1 MARVEL
7 SFADGAQPVELPLIP
22 DDDVD
27 NYDPCLLP
35 DGDVIFASSAPF
47 TGVPCVAGHDHV
59 VNLYRWHRADGRIR
73 HLTFEQDHDRCPTVL
88 PDGRVLYLR
97 WEYTDL
103 PHFVSRILFTMNPDG
118 TAQRAFYGSNSYWP
132 NALFYARPVPGDPAR
147 FFAVVGGHHD
157 HPRMG
162 ELVLF
167 DSRGGRVEAEG
178 AVQRIPG
185 RGRPVVPVLRDG
197 LTKDSWPKYLHPWP
211 LGDWH
216 ALAAARPSPASEWGL
231 YLADTFDN
239 LVLIKEIPGEAP
251 LEPIPLAPRPRLPMP
266 PSRVGPAN
274 RDAIVQLVDVYA
286 GPGLRGVP
294 RGTVKRLRLFTYHFA
309 YHGMGG
315 R

>member
-147 FFAVVGGHHD
+147 FLPWSAGITTIPEWVNWSCSIRGAD
-157 HPRMG
+157 A
-162 ELVLF
+162 
-167 DSRGGRVEAEG
+167 SRRRAPCSG
-178 AVQRIPG
+178 
-185 RGRPVVPVLRDG
+185 
-197 LTKDSWPKYLHPWP
+197 
-211 LGDWH
+211 
-216 ALAAARPSPASEWGL
+216 SPA
-231 YLADTFDN
+231 
-239 LVLIKEIPGEAP
+239 EAVRSCRCC
-251 LEPIPLAPRPRLPMP
+251 AT
-266 PSRVGPAN
+266 G
-274 RDAIVQLVDVYA
+274 
-286 GPGLRGVP
+286 
-294 RGTVKRLRLFTYHFA
+294 
-309 YHGMGG
+309 
-315 R
+315 